1 MKPTEDRI
9 RGAADAVARSVP
21 DGTAPPLTLATG
33 RERAADGRRRRLAR
47 GRIGTAPRRWLTP
60 LAAAAATVAVV
71 AVIAVSASV
80 LSSGSPRPGSHGLKR
95 AASSATTRKASARR
109 AWLAKLDRGA
119 IGEIMSA
126 TGAQYTAGALF
137 YGEIQSLESHS
148 VAKCMAR
155 FGYHVAPITAAQ
167 AALGDYD
174 LTQFPD
180 LSQIA
185 RAGAFP
191 SGAAGFVPPSGSK
204 AFTAK
209 LNSCQTAAQLP
220 FAPIRAAGSRLANP
234 FLKVELSGVAPA
246 AVRATLPGLRAC
258 AARFGWPHQPYG
270 SPNSVINS
278 FPDFVD
284 WIAGHIDGAVSR
296 GASNGAIRSL
306 DRHWARVF
314 LACAGPPVRAQ
325 FRIWT
330 AEQRAYLRTHRV
342 QVSAFLA
349 LVNRIMTT
357 AQRDTASTASR

>member
-1 MKPTEDRI
+1 MNSINDRI

-21 DGTAPPLTLATG
+21 DGTAPPLTLASEP
-33 RERAADGRRRRLAR
+33 ERSADGRRRRLAR
-47 GRIGTAPRRWLTP
+47 GRIGTGPRRWLTP
-60 LAAAAATVAVV
+60 LAAATSVVAVV
-71 AVIAVSASV
+71 AVSASM
-80 LSSGSPRPGSHGLKR
+80 LSSGSPRPGSHGHKY
-95 AASSATTRKASARR
+95 AASPAATGKAAAQRS
-109 AWLAKLDRGA
+109 WLARLDRGA
-119 IGEIMSA
+119 IGEIMPA

-137 YGEIQSLESHS
+137 YGEIQALESHS

-155 FGYHVAPITAAQ
+155 YGYHVTPITAAL
-167 AALGDYD
+167 AARGDYD

-180 LSQIA
+180 LAQLA
-185 RAGAFP
+185 RSGTFP

-209 LNSCQTAAQLP
+209 LNSCQRAAQVP
-220 FAPIRAAGSRLANP
+220 FVPIRAAGSRLANP
-234 FLKVELSGVAPA
+234 FLKVELSNVVPA

-296 GASNGAIRSL
+296 GASNGTIHSL
-306 DRHWARVF
+306 DRHWAHVF

-330 AEQRAYLRTHRV
+330 AEQRSYLRTHRA
-342 QVSAFLA
+342 QVKAFLV
-349 LVNRIMTT
+349 LVNKIMMAAGGQT
-357 AQRDTASTASR
+357 AGAAGK